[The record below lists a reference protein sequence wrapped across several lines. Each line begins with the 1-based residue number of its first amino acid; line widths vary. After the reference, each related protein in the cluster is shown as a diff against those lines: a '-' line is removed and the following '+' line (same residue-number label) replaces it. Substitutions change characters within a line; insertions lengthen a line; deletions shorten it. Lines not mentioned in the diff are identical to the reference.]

1 MNMLPLI
8 HLTYFTLAAMMT
20 IWVARTLH
28 QHGALFL
35 VDAFEGNEELAKAV
49 NHLLVVGFYLI
60 NLGFILLFVKYGQQP
75 ANTTEG
81 IEYAATKLGVVML
94 ALGIIHFINVNYFNN
109 IRKTHRIPSTLP
121 NK

>member
-8 HLTYFTLAAMMT
+8 HLTYFTLALLMT

-35 VDAFEGNEELAKAV
+35 LDAFDGNEAVAKAV

-60 NLGFILLFVKYGQQP
+60 NLGFILLFLRYGERP
-75 ANTTEG
+75 IDTTEG

-94 ALGIIHFINVNYFNN
+94 VLGVIHFINVNYFNK
-109 IRKTHRIPSTLP
+109 IRQNHKRTIP
-121 NK
+121 NKVG